1 MKGRALPRT
10 PGLVGLL
17 ALVALGAAR
26 ADAAPPHASDPVP
39 DPGKGIT
46 NADDTTAIAQNPA
59 DLAFLPGPE
68 VRWGL
73 VWTGSAS
80 TVPTRGTSFAAG
92 VPIGPFATGL
102 RLDLLYPP
110 AAAPAPFSASSRW
123 LRWALAL
130 GNEQASIGTTFG
142 FGFSS
147 DPALDG
153 YASVTSGVT
162 YRPFPSL
169 SASFEA
175 RDWNEPTSKGGVSLE
190 RSFVFGLGGR
200 PFGSRVFEAAWDLSY
215 YERSETLGGHGMLA
229 LDVPR
234 VGRLRGDVT
243 MLPGPGRSFV
253 ATAGVEVNVDR
264 FQALAGGVFGNAIS
278 RAGAGFYAGAA
289 CRSFREPGLR
299 LPAKVVRVRI
309 DGAPGVRGNTRLL
322 RRLWRLADD
331 PEVEGVVLDLRAEPA
346 STLPHAE
353 EVADAVRLL
362 RARGKKVMCHLED
375 NGGKALF
382 VCSQAD
388 RIAMNPAG
396 GLRFAGLAS
405 SYYYLGGLLE
415 KLGVRADFVRIGAH
429 KLAAEQL
436 TLDRGSDVAE
446 RDHQEL
452 VDEVDRVYLEEVA
465 AGRGIPVDELKRR
478 IAKGPFIAPEARD
491 AGLVDTLVYADE
503 IGRWAKEV
511 MGRPIHLVDDTYTPR
526 APDHWSRAPKVAV
539 VYLHGD
545 MIDGDSKFVPFIN
558 IRLAGSY
565 TVARALQRAREDDS
579 VKSVVFRVETGGG
592 SSLAADVILREAIL
606 TAQKKPLIVSMG
618 TSAASGGY
626 YASVGAREIFA
637 NRSTI
642 TGSIGIFYGKADVAG
657 LLDKLGVKMEQFRSA
672 PRADAESIYRPFSD
686 DEKRELGHK
695 VKQFYDVFVARVAEG
710 RHMSPEAVDAVAR
723 GKVWTGQQAIGKGL
737 VDEIGGL
744 REALA
749 EARRLGR
756 LPVDSPIVESPEE
769 DDSLLGFLLD
779 LVGFH
784 LSADEAMSALPP
796 ALLPVARML
805 APFLVYEPDK
815 PLARAELGEESS
827 SDVERPEPGRHAPL
841 FDKDPGE

>member
-1 MKGRALPRT
+1 VRRAFFA
-10 PGLVGLL
+10 GLA

-26 ADAAPPHASDPVP
+26 ADAAPPLASAPVP

-46 NADDTTAIAQNPA
+46 NADDTTAIALNPA
-59 DLAFLPGPE
+59 NLAFLPGPE

-80 TVPTRGTSFAAG
+80 TVPARGTSFAAG

-110 AAAPAPFSASSRW
+110 GAAPAPFSASSRW

-130 GNEQASIGTTFG
+130 GNQVASVGTTFG
-142 FGFSS
+142 WGFSS

-162 YRPFPSL
+162 FRPFPEL
-169 SASFEA
+169 SASVEA
-175 RDWNEPTSKGGVSLE
+175 RDWNEPTSKGGVSIE
-190 RSFVFGLGGR
+190 RSWVFGLGGR

-215 YERSETLGGHGMLA
+215 YERSEQLGGHGMLA
-229 LDVPR
+229 VDVPR
-234 VGRLRGDVT
+234 IGRLRGDMT
-243 MLPGPGRSFV
+243 MLPGPGRNFV

-264 FQALAGGVFGNAIS
+264 FQALAGGVFGNAIT

-289 CRSFREPGLR
+289 YRGFREPGLR
-299 LPAKVVRVRI
+299 LPAKVVRLRI
-309 DGAPGVRGNTRLL
+309 DQTPGVRGNTRLL

-331 PEVEGVVLDLRAEPA
+331 PEVEGVILDLHAEPA
-346 STLPHAE
+346 SSLPHAE

-375 NGGKALF
+375 NGGKSLF

-396 GLRFAGLAS
+396 GLRFSGVAS
-405 SYYYLGGLLE
+405 SYYYFGGLLK

-452 VDEVDRVYLEEVA
+452 VDEVERIYLHDIGE
-465 AGRGIPVDELKRR
+465 GRGIPADELKRR
-478 IAKGPFIAPEARD
+478 IAKGPFIAPEARA
-491 AGLVDTLVYADE
+491 AGLLDSLVYADE
-503 IGRWAKEV
+503 LERWAKEV
-511 MGRPIHLVDDTYTPR
+511 MGRPIRLVDDRVVPR
-526 APDHWSRAPKVAV
+526 APDHWSREPKVAL

-545 MIDGDSKFVPFIN
+545 MVDGESKYVPFIDV
-558 IRLAGSY
+558 RLAGSY
-565 TVARALQRAREDDS
+565 TVARALKRAREDDS
-579 VKSVVFRVETGGG
+579 VKSVVFRIETGGG

-618 TSAASGGY
+618 TAAASGGY

-637 NRSTI
+637 SRGTI

-657 LLDKLGVKMEQFRSA
+657 LLDKLGVRIEQFRSA
-672 PRADAESIYRPFSD
+672 PRADAESLFRPFTD

-695 VKQFYDVFVARVAEG
+695 VKQFYDLFVARVTEG
-710 RHMSPEAVDAVAR
+710 RHMTPEAVDAVAR
-723 GKVWTGQQAIGKGL
+723 GKVWTGEQAIHRGL
-737 VDEIGGL
+737 VDKLGGL

-756 LPVDSPIVESPEE
+756 LPADSPIAESPDE

-784 LSADEAMSALPP
+784 LGSGEGGGLPQ
-796 ALLPVARML
+796 ALLPLAQIL
-805 APFLVYEPDK
+805 APFLVYEPNK
-815 PLARAELGEESS
+815 PLAWAELSEDSFAAG
-827 SDVERPEPGRHAPL
+827 DRLEPTAARSPL
-841 FDKDPGE
+841 TKDPGE